1 MLHIQ
6 YFFWKRNLHC
16 VGKIFFEIQYK
27 LETIGQ
33 GQKVGN
39 FYSWKIAVSTTVE
52 EKKQKKKGLTARKKG
67 NRGNQRIDAWKE
79 TSKRI
84 GQKKNA

>member
-1 MLHIQ
+1 M
-6 YFFWKRNLHC
+6 
-16 VGKIFFEIQYK
+16 GKIFFEIQYK